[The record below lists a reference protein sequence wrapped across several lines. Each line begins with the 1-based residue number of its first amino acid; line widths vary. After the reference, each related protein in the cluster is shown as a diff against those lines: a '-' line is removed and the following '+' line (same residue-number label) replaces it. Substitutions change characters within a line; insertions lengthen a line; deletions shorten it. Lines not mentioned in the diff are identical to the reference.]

1 VSNALSL
8 LQQQFVA
15 VRWAFDL
22 LDTDPEVIDR
32 PGAVSVEHVR
42 GDVSFEDVCFRYP
55 TRSRTLDRISFAVGA
70 GERVA
75 IVGPTAAVK
84 TSSASLIPRLY
95 DPQDGRVLIDGRDI
109 RDLKLS
115 SLRSQVS
122 FVMQEPL
129 LFSASISSNIRYG
142 RLDASQIDIEKAAR
156 AAGAH

>member
-1 VSNALSL
+1 TLFGLAVGMITALGTAAILGIGAVHVLHHELSPGELVVMLGYVAAMYQPLEQVSNALSL

-75 IVGPTAAVK
+75 IVGPTGAGK
-84 TSSASLIPRLY
+84 TTLASLIPRLY
-95 DPQDGRVLIDGRDI
+95 DPQDGRVLI
-109 RDLKLS
+109 
-115 SLRSQVS
+115 
-122 FVMQEPL
+122 
-129 LFSASISSNIRYG
+129 
-142 RLDASQIDIEKAAR
+142 
-156 AAGAH
+156 